1 MEELR
6 ALATNVDI
14 GWTLVGAALVFF
26 MQAGFAMVET
36 GLTRAKNAGNI
47 VMKNL
52 MDFCIGT
59 PIYWFIGFGIMFGE
73 TGALI
78 GGLDLFSMKSTDYT
92 TMIFQ
97 TVFCATSATI
107 VSGAMAERTKFSSYC
122 IYSALI
128 SLFVYP
134 ISGHWI
140 WGGGWLAQLGFHDF
154 AGSTAVHMV
163 GGVAAFVGAA
173 ILGPRIGKYDKN
185 GKPNAILGHSMTLAA
200 LGVFILWFCWFGF
213 NGCSTVALS
222 GDGATNAARIFY
234 TTNLAAAMAT
244 VTVLI
249 ITWVRYKKPDVS
261 MTLNGSLAG
270 LVAITAGCDTVTP
283 VGAALI
289 GVIAGFAVVFGIEF
303 VDQKMK
309 VDDPV
314 GAVGV
319 HGICGCLGTILT
331 GLFAYYDFGNGEKL
345 GLFYGGGIHFF
356 GLQILGVVV
365 VIAWVAVTMTI
376 IFNVLKHTIGLRASA
391 VEEIEGLD
399 IHEHGLASA
408 YADFALTSS
417 INNFSGSGT
426 TAIPTELPKKAVPV
440 DDAVPVQVRS
450 ETAPIASD
458 THLTKITIVA
468 KQSKFDDLKDALN
481 GIGVTGMT
489 VTNVLGCGIQ
499 KGKAEFYRGVQMDM
513 NLLPKI
519 QVDVVVSKVAPEKVI
534 ATAKKALYTGHI
546 GDGKI
551 FVYNVQNVIKVRTGE
566 EGVDALQGE
575 DFF

>member
-59 PIYWFIGFGIMFGE
+59 PIYWFIGFGIMFGG

-303 VDQKMK
+303 VDQKLK

-345 GLFYGGGIHFF
+345 GLFYGGGIHFL

-399 IHEHGLASA
+399 VHEHGLASA

>member
-6 ALATNVDI
+6 ALATNVDL

-59 PIYWFIGFGIMFGE
+59 PIYWFIGFGIMFGG

-303 VDQKMK
+303 VDQKLK

-345 GLFYGGGIHFF
+345 GLFYGGGIHFL
-356 GLQILGVVV
+356 GLQILGVVA

>member
-59 PIYWFIGFGIMFGE
+59 PIYWFIGFGIMFGG

-154 AGSTAVHMV
+154 AGATAVHMV

-303 VDQKMK
+303 VDQKLK

-345 GLFYGGGIHFF
+345 GLFYGGGIHFL
-356 GLQILGVVV
+356 GLQILGVVA